1 MQRLYGAPSRPIGE
15 RGSPEAARP
24 LGPGDPR
31 VGGFPTKPDR
41 VDVPVRRYVFSPAK
55 FEGGVMCG
63 RGLRCK
69 GKIGEAVRP
78 VQSCVR
84 PFSAVLDDRW
94 P

>member
-1 MQRLYGAPSRPIGE
+1 MAKSV
-15 RGSPEAARP
+15 AAVRS
-24 LGPGDPR
+24 DPYRNFRFR
-31 VGGFPTKPDR
+31 VEIDGIVAAGFSQANCAQQ
-41 VDVPVRRYVFSPAK
+41 PVRRYVFSPAK